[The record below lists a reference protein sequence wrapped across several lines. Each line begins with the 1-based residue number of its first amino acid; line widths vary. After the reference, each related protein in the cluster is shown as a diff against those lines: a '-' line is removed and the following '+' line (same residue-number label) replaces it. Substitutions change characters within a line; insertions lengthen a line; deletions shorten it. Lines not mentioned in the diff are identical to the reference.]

1 MSELRAAMGVPDPLW
16 QAWITQVGDP
26 GEDIR
31 LLAALPRVAVQ
42 SGCSFAQL
50 HGTTLNPVQATQ
62 VGLVWRL
69 ARRTM
74 GAKSGVLES
83 EFIDIDPWME
93 TTGGSGSPGA
103 GSTASPSGG
112 GSNLK
117 EKVLKMSALI
127 DQQDESELV
136 PASNSSLNK
145 WTQVYVTLMGS
156 LPDRAEEP
164 TSSQLSALAKRV
176 LDLDYPPYVDMAVWV
191 PFERRLSK
199 VQKCRTYHP
208 LGDGSYLVKD
218 LPGPSSHQGWLA
230 SWRVFKCAALMLE
243 IISLAAL
250 QAYERHIE
258 KLVLQWP
265 GAWTSLSSRRPCT
278 CRTT

>member
-1 MSELRAAMGVPDPLW
+1 MQLW
-16 QAWITQVGDP
+16 QAWIAQVGDP

-31 LLAALPRVAVQ
+31 LLAALPRIAVQ

-50 HGTTLNPVQATQ
+50 HGNTFNPVQATQ

-83 EFIDIDPWME
+83 EFVDIDPWME
-93 TTGGSGSPGA
+93 TGGSGSLGA
-103 GSTASPSGG
+103 GPTTTPSGG
-112 GSNLK
+112 NTNLK
-117 EKVLKMSALI
+117 EKVLKMSTLI

-136 PASNSSLNK
+136 PASNSNLNK

-176 LDLDYPPYVDMAVWV
+176 LELDHPPYVDMAVWV

-243 IISLAAL
+243 IILISSTSSLREA
-250 QAYERHIE
+250 H
-258 KLVLQWP
+258 
-265 GAWTSLSSRRPCT
+265 
-278 CRTT
+278 